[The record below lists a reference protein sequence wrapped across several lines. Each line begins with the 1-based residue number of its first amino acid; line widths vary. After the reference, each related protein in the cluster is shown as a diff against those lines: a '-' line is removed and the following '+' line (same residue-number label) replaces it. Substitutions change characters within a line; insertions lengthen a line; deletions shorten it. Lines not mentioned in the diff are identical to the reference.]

1 MTPAALCVLFLFMVD
16 QAEMTAR
23 HARILA
29 ELSELGLA
37 FARDARADAEA
48 AETPEQRAQQAL
60 VFQRVSRS
68 VRQTLALEAK
78 FARDAQRAEREAAD
92 VEAKRDREQVRFRK
106 HRLQTAVEALV
117 WRETEDLSDREASD
131 FERELDAAI
140 EDESGQAGFLT
151 EDIAAQVGRI
161 LTRLGLEIAPDGAI
175 RKTAHPRQCG
185 DPGLSFDSSG

>member
-1 MTPAALCVLFLFMVD
+1 MVD
-16 QAEMTAR
+16 LAEMTAR

-37 FARDARADAEA
+37 FAQDARRDAEA
-48 AETPEQRAQQAL
+48 AETPEARAQQAL

-78 FARDAQRAEREAAD
+78 LARDAQRAERETQAA
-92 VEAKRDREQVRFRK
+92 EARRDKDQLRFRK

-117 WRETEDLSDREASD
+117 WRETEDLSDCEAWD

-140 EDESGQAGFLT
+140 EDEALSPEFLT
-151 EDIAAQVGRI
+151 EDIADQIGRI

-175 RKTAHPRQCG
+175 RKTAHPREGG
-185 DPGLSFDSSG
+185 DPDLSFDSSA